1 MDANRVAVTATDA
14 AGNTSAAADGG
25 SLQVES
31 EVVTPTEPTIT
42 FDPAQPVAGEK
53 AQIAVTG
60 DAGEQVVIT
69 HGETEICRLPQDQDG
84 KGSGD
89 WTPAA
94 QGQVSLTVTAGDQMV
109 TKTVTVR
116 APDDDDD
123 NNTSTGSLDMGS
135 LGGLFGGTGG
145 NGSSGS
151 LGSLS
156 SLGS

>member
-1 MDANRVAVTATDA
+1 M
-14 AGNTSAAADGG
+14 
-25 SLQVES
+25 
-31 EVVTPTEPTIT
+31 TPTEPTLT
-42 FDPAQPVAGEK
+42 FDPTQPVAGEK

-69 HGETEICRLPQDQDG
+69 HGETEICRVTLDQDG
-84 KGSGD
+84 KGSCE

-116 APDDDDD
+116 AADDDDD
-123 NNTSTGSLDMGS
+123 NPSTGSLDMGS
-135 LGGLFGGTGG
+135 LGGLLGGTGG
-145 NGSSGS
+145 TGSSGS